1 LKFFP
6 TLLLLFAG
14 FMPGASGAEERGA
27 LVPWPKGPLP
37 LSADFAVKV
46 NGADIPVYQA
56 GSFQCAP
63 FAFTGSV
70 TVQVTCLKKTFSTVQ
85 INPLSKGI
93 TARRVGN
100 TISFTLNQ
108 PRKLEIQINGAT
120 SQVKEG
126 DKLLYLFA
134 DAPEAD
140 PPKPDDPSVIYF
152 APGVHD
158 VPGGHLIVDDS
169 DPHTSLYVAPGALL
183 NASLEIKRNT
193 KPFLIHGFGFIQNPS
208 TLEAK
213 KTKSAY
219 SCLKLRSCHH
229 VTAKDVT
236 LFNSVW
242 YAIGFAGGSDNL
254 VQNVKELNVCVNTD
268 GISFSST
275 SNNLVEDSFIV
286 GNDNLIVIGGGG
298 KTGPDRTRGGPA
310 KNTIRSCTFVKSSYA
325 GNWAFPQGDGPI
337 GSGNLVDDCDVIR
350 VNGEPGLIRV
360 VWGKLTTIDNLVFQN
375 IRVQS
380 LEGYLADPSKN
391 GKNRPNRFLSLE
403 QTGLNY
409 THTPTTEDAAAD
421 RQYART
427 MTLKNIQLPALL
439 PSWIAPGK
447 WTVTFDHVTVGGKLA
462 TSDEDLH
469 LIKGQGVVTRYLP

>member
-1 LKFFP
+1 
-6 TLLLLFAG
+6 
-14 FMPGASGAEERGA
+14 MCGASGVEERGTLA
-27 LVPWPKGPLP
+27 PWPKGPLS

-70 TVQVTCLKKTFSTVQ
+70 TVEVTCLKEAVSTVQ

-93 TARRVGN
+93 KTRRVGN
-100 TISFTLNQ
+100 TISFTLDR
-108 PRKLEIQINGAT
+108 PRNLEIQINGAT

-134 DAPEAD
+134 DAPETDA
-140 PPKPDDPSVIYF
+140 PKPDDPSVLYF
-152 APGVHD
+152 GPGFHD

-169 DPHTSLYVAPGALL
+169 DPHTSLYVAPGAVL
-183 NASLEIKRNT
+183 NASLEIRRN
-193 KPFLIHGFGFIQNPS
+193 KNPFLIHGFGFIQNP
-208 TLEAK
+208 TTQEEKKAK
-213 KTKSAY
+213 KAHP
-219 SCLKLRSCHH
+219 CLVMRSCHH
-229 VTAKDVT
+229 LTVRDVT
-236 LFNSVW
+236 FFNSVF
-242 YAIGFAGGSDNL
+242 YCIVFGGSENL
-254 VQNVKELNVCVNTD
+254 VRNVKELNVCVNSD
-268 GISFSST
+268 GLSFYGNASD
-275 SNNLVEDSFIV
+275 NIVEESFIV

-298 KTGPDRTRGGPA
+298 KTGPDPTRGGPA
-310 KNTIRSCTFVKSSYA
+310 QNTIRGCTFVKSSYA
-325 GNWAFPQGDGPI
+325 GNWVFPQGDGPI
-337 GSGNLVDDCDVIR
+337 GPGNLVDDCDVIR

-380 LEGYLADPSKN
+380 LEGYRADPSKN
-391 GKNRPNRFLSLE
+391 GKDRPNRFLSCE

-447 WTVTFDHVTVGGKLA
+447 WTVTFDHVTVGGKVA

-469 LIKGQGVVTRYLP
+469 LTKGEGVVTRYLP